1 MTILRLVY
9 GANQSVRE
17 QAITAQINPKLKSI
31 ALLEGLA
38 VGHTPLESLE
48 SLKVVRIAAGCPC
61 CTGNLT
67 MRVMLNRALK
77 EKPDQLFLSLASP
90 LHLISI
96 RDFLQEDQYCD
107 RLSLGSDMDCGVTS

>member
-9 GANQSVRE
+9 GGNQSVRE
-17 QAITAQINPKLKSI
+17 QAITEQIDPGLLSI

-38 VGHTPLESLE
+38 ADHTPLESLQ
-48 SLKVVRIAAGCPC
+48 SLKVIRIAAGCPC

-77 EKPDQLFLSLASP
+77 EKPDRVYLSLASP
-90 LHLISI
+90 LHLVSI

-107 RLSLGSDMDCGVTS
+107 RLSLGSDINCGMTS